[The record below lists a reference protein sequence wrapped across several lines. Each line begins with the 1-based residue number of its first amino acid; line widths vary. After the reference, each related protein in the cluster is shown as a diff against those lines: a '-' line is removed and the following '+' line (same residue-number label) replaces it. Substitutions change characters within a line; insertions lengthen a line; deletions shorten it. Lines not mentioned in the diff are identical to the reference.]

1 MATFKNEVLIRV
13 YIVVFA
19 VVLVA
24 IAIFAKAVRIS
35 VVEGKHWREKIE
47 DQYFQVRKVEAGRGN
62 ILAANG
68 GLLAT
73 SLPFF
78 ELAFDPNSSGMSDQD
93 FELNIDSLSYCLA
106 TYVDKSFTPEGMRE
120 YLISMRKDKKQYVPI
135 MKQASYEEYEMISNF
150 PLFRLGQFKGGF
162 IAIPRFKR
170 NNPYGMLASRTI
182 GYNRENSRSIGL
194 EGYFD
199 ADLAGEQGE
208 QLMRRLT
215 KDIWIPVNNFSKIDP
230 VGGQDLLTTIDIDI
244 QDVAEGSLHRAIKD
258 NNAEYGVAVVM
269 DVKTGAIRA
278 MANLGRTKKGN
289 IWETYNHAVGS
300 STEPGSTFKLASIMA
315 LLEDGK
321 IDLNDSIDLEQGKTK
336 FFDQEMMDA
345 SRHGLDS
352 TSIRHAFEI
361 SSNVG
366 IAKLVQAHYGE
377 EKEAEEFI
385 ERLQQFNL
393 DHRTGIEINGEVD
406 PYIKEAYS
414 AEDDWSGISLPWM
427 AHGYELRMTPLQ
439 MLSFYNAVANGGKQ
453 MKPYLVS
460 EFQEYG
466 ETIKRFPPKVVN
478 KQIASSK
485 TIKKAQS
492 LLAGVVE
499 NGTAKKLKT
508 EQYTFAGKTGT
519 AQINYKRS
527 NGKTTVG
534 GYQSSFVGYF
544 PAEEPLYSCIV
555 VIYKPKNGRY
565 YGSDVALPVFRS
577 IADKIYA
584 LKPDLFEHFEEER
597 YVDSKDLPKGS
608 VGDKSDFMALMK
620 AMDIEFKKNKKS
632 EFIVLDTDSTE
643 VMAMLNRKVNMEKVP
658 SVVGMGLRDAIY
670 VLESLGLNVEV
681 NGAGKVV
688 NQSIRPGTMLRG
700 QTVALRLN

>member
-19 VVLVA
+19 VVLAA

-47 DQYFQVRKVEAGRGN
+47 NQYFQVRKVEAGRGN
-62 ILAANG
+62 ILAENG
-68 GLLAT
+68 DLLAT

-78 ELAFDPNSSGMSDQD
+78 ELAFDPNSSGMTDQD
-93 FELNIDSLSYCLA
+93 FELNIDSLAYCLA
-106 TYVDKSFTPEGMRE
+106 TYVDNTFTPEGMRD
-120 YLISMRKDKKQYVPI
+120 YLISMRKEKKQYVPI
-135 MKQASYEEYEMISNF
+135 KKQASYEDYELISNF

-170 NNPYGMLASRTI
+170 NNPYGMLASRTL

-199 ADLAGEQGE
+199 ADLSGEQGE

-230 VGGQDLLTTIDIDI
+230 VGGQDLRTTIDIDI
-244 QDVAEGSLHRAIKD
+244 QDVAEGSLHKAVKD

-269 DVKTGAIRA
+269 DVKTGAIKA

-366 IAKLVQAHYGE
+366 IAKLVQMHYGND
-377 EKEAEEFI
+377 KEAEDFI
-385 ERLQQFNL
+385 DRLKQFNL
-393 DHRTGIEINGEVD
+393 DHRTGVEINGEVD

-414 AEDDWSGISLPWM
+414 VEDDWSGISLPWM

-439 MLSFYNAVANGGKQ
+439 TLSFYNAVANDGKQ
-453 MKPYLVS
+453 MKPHLVS
-460 EFQEYG
+460 AFQEYG

-478 KQIASSK
+478 KQIASTK

-499 NGTAKKLKT
+499 NGTAKKLKS

-584 LKPDLFEHFEEER
+584 LKPELFDQFEEER
-597 YVDSKDLPKGS
+597 YVDIKDLPKGS
-608 VGDKSDFMALMK
+608 VGDKSDFVSLMDE
-620 AMDIEFKKNKKS
+620 MDIAYKGNKS
-632 EFIVLDTDSTE
+632 AEFIVLDTDSTE
-643 VMAMLNRKVNMEKVP
+643 VMAMLNRRINLEKVP
-658 SVVGMGLRDAIY
+658 SVVGMGLRDAVY
-670 VLESLGLNVEV
+670 VLESLGLKVDV